1 MPLRTRIATLFA
13 KLTRLSVRLVGR
25 GQGSSLPGLVALR
38 IDPRYLEHVGPC
50 IGSVVL
56 VAGTNGKTT
65 TARLVVSA
73 LTASTAEDAEVIA
86 NAEGANLTSGAAA
99 ALAGASSWL
108 GGLSTSTAVLEA
120 DEDALPALARALPPD
135 VLVLT
140 NLFRDQLDRYGEVD
154 SIARR
159 WADVVQ
165 QLPATATLVVNA
177 NDPRLTQLA
186 RQHHGTT
193 VSFGVDDA
201 SVLGTPN
208 HTAADA
214 VRCPSCG
221 GAFGGQRFMAHL
233 GTLRCTS
240 CEFATPKPDVVLTA
254 YKPSGFDGS
263 HVTLLLPSGAL
274 ELQTSLVGRYNALN
288 IAAAAAAARALGL
301 SRRAFSEGVTAASRA
316 FGRGEQLS
324 INGRP
329 AHLHLAKNPTGYNE
343 VLRGIL
349 DVDTAP
355 HLLLALNDNW
365 ADGQDVSW
373 IWDVD
378 FESVA
383 PSASHLTTTGQR
395 AGDVALRLDVAGA
408 HEKIDVEP
416 DLAAAFDQ
424 AAAAG
429 DSTRPLHIVAS
440 YTALLMLRS
449 LLAKRGLVTRWHS

>member
-1 MPLRTRIATLFA
+1 VPLRTRIATLFA

-38 IDPRYLEHVGPC
+38 VDPRYLEHVAPS
-50 IGSVVL
+50 IGRVVL
-56 VAGTNGKTT
+56 IAGTNGKTT
-65 TARLVVSA
+65 TSRVVTAA
-73 LTASTAEDAEVIA
+73 LRAAGQRTTANV
-86 NAEGANLTSGAAA
+86 EGANLTSGAAA
-99 ALAGASSWL
+99 AFAAASSWL
-108 GGLSTSTAVLEA
+108 GGLTTDDAVLEA

-159 WADVVQ
+159 WIEVVRH
-165 QLPATATLVVNA
+165 LPTHAALVVNA
-177 NDPRLTQLA
+177 NDPRLAQLA
-186 RQHHGTT
+186 RQHHGAT

-201 SVLGTPN
+201 TVLGVPN
-208 HTAADA
+208 RTAADA

-221 GAFGGQRFMAHL
+221 GAFGGERFMAHL
-233 GTLRCTS
+233 GILRCTS

-254 YKPSGFDGS
+254 YQPTGFSGS
-263 HVTLLLPSGAL
+263 HVTLLMPDGAL
-274 ELQTSLVGRYNALN
+274 EVSTALSGRYNALN

-301 SRRAFSEGVTAASRA
+301 KRRAFSEGAAAASRA
-316 FGRGEQLS
+316 FGRGEQLTVD
-324 INGRP
+324 GRP

-349 DVDTAP
+349 DVDAAP

-408 HEKIDVEP
+408 TQDVDVEP
-416 DLAAAFDQ
+416 DLAAAFDR

-429 DSTRPLHIVAS
+429 GTARPLHVVAS

-449 LLAKRGLVTRWHS
+449 ILAKRGLVTRWHS